1 MASEKAPTTGDSLPD
16 SKTQD
21 DFTSASTI
29 NSTKDETAVEN
40 SQSDGP
46 STHMN
51 HEIGALARQLTR
63 ASTTVG
69 AELHAFSPQPGTRLD
84 PNSPNFDARAWVKAF
99 VKLTESEAG
108 SAPPRSLGV
117 AFRDLSV
124 FGWGTGAQHQKS
136 VVDYPLDAVSFL
148 VNSLSARK
156 GQRVDILRNFEGV
169 VEQGELLLVLGPP
182 GSGCST
188 LLKTIAG
195 ETAGLQVGSDS
206 YMNFRGIDESRMR
219 SSFRGDVLYNA
230 EVDTHLAH
238 LTVGE
243 TLSFAASAHSLRHV
257 PGGVTRAQAD
267 TMMRDVMMAI
277 FGISHT
283 VDTRV
288 GDDFVRGV
296 SGGERKRVSIA
307 EAALTG
313 AKLQCWDNT
322 TRGLD
327 SGNAINFCRTLRLQA
342 DLVGVAAAVAI
353 YQAPQSAYDLFDRVT
368 VLYEGRQIFFGRID
382 EAKQYFENL
391 GFECPDRQTT
401 PDFLT
406 SMTSPQERR
415 VKPAFEHTAPRTPD
429 EFAERWQ
436 ASEQRKQLLRELAD
450 YEKNHPREERLAE
463 YSTSRR
469 AEQFKSQRSKSPYT
483 ISYAHQVKLTL
494 WRGWRRLLADPG
506 FTIASLLFNVIMAL
520 VLGSMFYDLKN
531 DSSTFYY
538 RGGLIFFSLL
548 FNAFASQLEVLT
560 VYAERPVVEKHN
572 RYAFYHQSTQAIAS
586 YIIDLP
592 YKTINMFVFNI
603 LIYFMAN
610 LRREAGNFFFFC
622 LASYLTTLVMSC
634 IYRTLACLTRTS
646 HQAMV
651 PSAILSLGLM
661 IYTGFTIPT
670 DYMLGWSRW
679 MNYINPLAYAFEALM
694 ANEFHNREFPC
705 AQMVPQGG
713 PYDSLPAESR
723 ICAVVGAQPGSSR
736 VSGDRY
742 IEMSFDYSNS
752 HKWRNIGILIG
763 FLVAFFLAYI
773 ISAEFAKPPRS
784 KGEILVFRKGK
795 MPPSLSHGKT
805 SDVEA
810 QSTQRPVVA
819 EKAENN
825 EPSGLT
831 AGASVFHW
839 EDLCYDIQIKGNERR
854 LLDHVDGWVKPG
866 LSTALMGVSGAGKTT
881 LLDVLATRVT
891 MGVVSGD
898 THIDGQP
905 TDASFQHRVG
915 YVQQQD
921 VHLNTMTVREAL
933 EFSALLR
940 QSAEISREEKLK
952 YVEHVIDMLDMQEF
966 SDAVIGTP
974 GEGLNVEQRKRLTIG
989 VELAAR
995 PQLLVFLDEP
1005 TSGLDSQTSWAIC
1018 DLIEK
1023 LTASGQAVLCTIH
1036 QPSAILFQRF
1046 DRLLLLAP
1054 GGKTVYF
1061 GDLGKQSKI
1070 LLDYFERNGAP
1081 PCPPDAN
1088 PAEYMLEI
1096 IQPSGDDSED
1106 TDWHQVWRNSPEYKG
1121 VKKEL
1126 ERLNSLPSTQP
1137 SNTSALAG
1145 GDASQHQEF
1154 VASFW
1159 TQFREVLFRTWK
1171 HFWRSPTYIWSKTIL
1186 IVLAS
1191 LYLGFSFNA
1200 NNSIQGLQNQ
1210 LFAVF
1215 MYLVLFGNINEQIMP
1230 MFVPQRALYEV
1241 RERPSKIYRWNTFV
1255 LSNIIV
1261 EVVWNTFMAV
1271 IMYFC
1276 WYYPVGFVQN
1286 TTSDDEH
1293 VRGFLVFLFLLMF
1306 MLFTS
1311 TFSHFAISWIGTP
1324 EEAGVLATLL
1334 WMLCI
1339 SFCGVGV
1346 RYEDIPKFW
1355 TFMYRASP
1363 GTYLVSGL
1371 MSTTVYGSNV
1381 TCADNEVLHM
1391 AVPANMTCGDFM
1403 GPFVQEAGGYLLNPS
1418 SAETCQYCSLAS
1430 TEEFLAS
1437 FKIDYSDRWWHFGLL
1452 WVYIVVNIAATLGLY
1467 WLFRVPKGS
1476 GVKRK

>member
-1 MASEKAPTTGDSLPD
+1 MG
-16 SKTQD
+16 
-21 DFTSASTI
+21 SASTANSVKEVTTDKELEKPASSI
-29 NSTKDETAVEN
+29 NHD
-40 SQSDGP
+40 
-46 STHMN
+46 
-51 HEIGALARQLTR
+51 IGALARQFSR
-63 ASTTVG
+63 ASTTAD
-69 AELHAFSPQPGTRLD
+69 AELHAFSPLPGTRLD
-84 PNSPNFDARAWVKAF
+84 PNSTNFDPRAWVKAF
-99 VKLTESEAG
+99 VKLVESEAG

-117 AFRDLSV
+117 AWKNLNV
-124 FGWGTGAQHQKS
+124 FGWGSGAEHQKTY
-136 VVDYPLDAVSFL
+136 VDYPIDAVKYL
-148 VNSLSARK
+148 VGLVGGGKKR
-156 GQRVDILRNFEGV
+156 RVDILRNFEGV

-195 ETAGLQVGSDS
+195 ETAGLEVGSDA
-206 YMNFRGIDESRMR
+206 YMNFRGIDESHIRA
-219 SSFRGDVLYNA
+219 SFRGDVLYNA

-257 PGGVTRAQAD
+257 PGGVSRSQAD

-327 SGNAINFCRTLRLQA
+327 SGNAINFCRNLRLQA
-342 DLVGVAAAVAI
+342 DLIGVAAAVAI
-353 YQAPQSAYDLFDRVT
+353 YQAPQSAYELFDRVT
-368 VLYEGRQIFFGRID
+368 VLYEVQQIFFGKIH

-415 VKPAFEHTAPRTPD
+415 VKPGFEHTAPRTPD
-429 EFAERWQ
+429 DFAKRWQ
-436 ASEQRKQLLRELAD
+436 ASEQRKQLARELAE
-450 YEKNHPREERLAE
+450 YEKRHPREERLRE
-463 YSTSRR
+463 YKSSRR
-469 AEQFKSQRSKSPYT
+469 AEQFKQQRAKSPYT
-483 ISYAHQVKLTL
+483 LSYIYQVKLTL

-506 FTIASLLFNVIMAL
+506 FTIASLVFNLIMAL
-520 VLGSMFYDLKN
+520 VLGSMFYNLKD
-531 DSSTFYY
+531 DSSSFYY
-538 RGGLIFFSLL
+538 RGGLIFFALL

-572 RYAFYHQSTQAIAS
+572 RYAFYHQSAQAISS

-592 YKTINMFVFNI
+592 YKTANMFVFNI

-610 LRREAGNFFFFC
+610 LRREAGSFFFFC
-622 LASYLTTLVMSC
+622 LTSYLTTLAMSC
-634 IYRTLACLTRTS
+634 IYRTLACVTRTT

-651 PSAILSLGLM
+651 PTSILSLGLM
-661 IYTGFTIPT
+661 IYTGFTMPT

-694 ANEFHNREFPC
+694 ANEFHNREFAC
-705 AQMVPQGG
+705 ETMVPQGPG
-713 PYDSLPAESR
+713 YEGLPADSR
-723 ICAVVGAQPGSSR
+723 ICSVIGARPGSSM
-736 VSGDRY
+736 VNGDNY
-742 IEMSFDYSNS
+742 INESYAYYNA
-752 HKWRNIGILIG
+752 HKWRNVGILLG
-763 FLVAFFLAYI
+763 FLVGFLVIYGFA
-773 ISAEFAKPPRS
+773 AEHAKPPRS

-795 MPPSLSHGKT
+795 MPPSFEKT
-805 SDVEA
+805 QKSDVEA
-810 QSTQRPVVA
+810 QTTERPVIA
-819 EKAENN
+819 QNGTDNAT
-825 EPSGLT
+825 SGLT

-839 EDLCYDIQIKGNERR
+839 EDLCYDIQIKGKDRR
-854 LLDHVDGWVKPG
+854 LLDNVDGWVKPG

-891 MGVVSGD
+891 MGVVSGN
-898 THIDGQP
+898 THIDGKS

-921 VHLNTMTVREAL
+921 LHLNTMTVREAL

-940 QSAEISREEKLK
+940 QSAEISRKDKLN

-1036 QPSAILFQRF
+1036 QPSAMLFQRF

-1061 GDLGKQSKI
+1061 GDLGAQSQT
-1070 LLDYFERNGAP
+1070 LLKYFERNGAP

-1088 PAEYMLEI
+1088 PAEYMLDI
-1096 IQPSGDDSED
+1096 IQPSNDEEVDDI
-1106 TDWHQVWRNSPEYKG
+1106 DWHQVWRDSPEFQS
-1121 VKKEL
+1121 VKQEL
-1126 ERLNSLPSTQP
+1126 QRLNALPSTQP
-1137 SNTSALAG
+1137 SGATALDH

-1159 TQFREVLFRTWK
+1159 TQFREVLIRTWK
-1171 HFWRSPTYIWSKTIL
+1171 HFWRSPTYTWSKTVLIIL
-1186 IVLAS
+1186 SS
-1191 LYLGFSFNA
+1191 LYIGFTFEAKNT
-1200 NNSIQGLQNQ
+1200 IQGLQNQ
-1210 LFAVF
+1210 LYAIF
-1215 MYLVLFGNINEQIMP
+1215 MYMVLFQSISDQIMP
-1230 MFVPQRALYEV
+1230 NFVPQRALYEV
-1241 RERPSKIYRWNTFV
+1241 RERPSKIYRWNTYV
-1255 LSNIIV
+1255 LSNILV
-1261 EVVWNTFMAV
+1261 EAAWNTFMAV

-1276 WYYPVGFVQN
+1276 WYYPVGFVRN
-1286 TTSDDEH
+1286 TTADDQQI
-1293 VRGFLVFLFLLMF
+1293 RGFLVFLFLWMF

-1311 TFSHFAISWIGTP
+1311 TFSHFAIVCIGTA

-1339 SFCGVGV
+1339 AFCGVGV
-1346 RYEDIPKFW
+1346 TYGDIPTFW
-1355 TFMYRASP
+1355 TFMYRVSP
-1363 GTYLVSGL
+1363 ATYIVGGI
-1371 MSTTVYGSNV
+1371 MSTAVWGSDV
-1381 TCADNEVLHM
+1381 TCADNEILQMH
-1391 AVPANMTCGDFM
+1391 VPENMTCGDFM
-1403 GPFVQEAGGYLLNPS
+1403 GPFVKEAGGYLVDRAS
-1418 SAETCQYCSLAS
+1418 TEMCKYCSLAT
-1430 TEEFLAS
+1430 TEEFLGR
-1437 FKIDYSDRWWHFGLL
+1437 FYIDYDDRWWHFGLL
-1452 WVYIVVNIAATLGLY
+1452 WVYVIVNIAGALGLY
-1467 WLFRVPKGS
+1467 WLFRVPRGS
-1476 GVKRK
+1476 GVKRA